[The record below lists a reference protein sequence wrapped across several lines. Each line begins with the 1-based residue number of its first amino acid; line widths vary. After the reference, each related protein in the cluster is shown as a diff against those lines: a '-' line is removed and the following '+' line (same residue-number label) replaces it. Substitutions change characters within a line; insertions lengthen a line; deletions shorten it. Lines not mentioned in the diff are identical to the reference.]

1 MDPST
6 VKDFTPNE
14 LNRRLEEMYAEIAF
28 LAGALAHEVKN
39 PLSTIRLNMELLA
52 EDVEELEDSPQRRR
66 ALKRVETARR
76 ETTRLEDLL
85 NEFLNFTRAH
95 RLELS
100 PADPNRELKEIVE
113 FFDRKRTRS
122 ASKFWNFIRATRRR
136 FASTN
141 VRSTA
146 RF

>member
-6 VKDFTPNE
+6 VKDFTPNG

-100 PADPNRELKEIVE
+100 PADLNRELKE
-113 FFDRKRTRS
+113 
-122 ASKFWNFIRATRRR
+122 
-136 FASTN
+136 
-141 VRSTA
+141 
-146 RF
+146 